1 MGVARYAKK
10 LQLRMIE
17 DKTKPI
23 DGIDLEDS
31 DQVAE
36 YFWKMI
42 GESPNEQFA
51 IITVNGAVEY
61 IGEAIVNAGNAMASI
76 VDVACVIRTI
86 LLCGGEGVFVA
97 HNHPSG
103 HTQASSPDIQM
114 TLNLVSTCRLL
125 GIMVLDHLIIGGE
138 DDYYS
143 FRAEKPEFWN
153 V

>member
-1 MGVARYAKK
+1 VARYAKK
-10 LQLRMIE
+10 LQLRIIE

-23 DGIDLEDS
+23 DDIDLEDS

-36 YFWKMI
+36 YFEKMI
-42 GESPNEQFA
+42 GDSPKEQFA

-61 IGEAIVNAGNAMASI
+61 VGEAIVNAGNAVMSV
-76 VDVACVIRTI
+76 VDVPGIVRTI

-103 HTQASSPDIQM
+103 HAEPSGPDIQM
-114 TLNLVSTCRLL
+114 TLSLVSTCRLL
-125 GIMVLDHLIIGGE
+125 GIAVLDHLIIGDDG
-138 DDYYS
+138 DYYS
-143 FRAEKPEFWN
+143 FRANKEEMWN